1 MIPIYFE
8 VASEEEGLR
17 LDLFLAEKLER
28 TSRSAVQDAIKSG
41 YVRINGGVCR
51 RPSRR
56 MKTGE
61 IVGWHAPVK
70 PLLVPSAIPVPVIY
84 EDDQIVVVNKP
95 AGMVVHPGAGTDGG
109 TLVEGLLASRDLP
122 VEDDPSRP
130 GVVHRLDKETTG
142 IIVVAKTAE
151 ALSSLKRQF
160 ASRRV
165 AKFYLA
171 LVEGKIE
178 EEEGLIDA
186 PVGRDPARPRT
197 MAVIP
202 RGRPAKT
209 AFRVLQRIPLGT
221 LLLLHPKTG
230 RTHQLRVH
238 MHYIGHPIVGDPLYG
253 TEREHMFLHAW
264 RIAFI
269 HPGSGEQVHFE
280 APVPSWFPVY
290 PYEELPWPEVA
301 ARR

>member
-8 VASEEEGLR
+8 VAPDEEGLR
-17 LDLFLAEKLER
+17 LDIFLAERLEGV
-28 TSRSAVQDAIKSG
+28 SRNAVKNAIKNG
-41 YVRINGGVCR
+41 YVRVGGSVCQ

-56 MKTGE
+56 ISSGE
-61 IVGWHAPVK
+61 VVEWHAPVK

-95 AGMVVHPGAGTDGG
+95 AGMVVHPGAGTDGR
-109 TLVEGLLASRDLP
+109 TLVEGLLATRSLP
-122 VEDDPSRP
+122 VDDDPSRP

-151 ALSSLKRQF
+151 ALASLKKQF
-160 ASRRV
+160 ASRV
-165 AKFYLA
+165 VTKFYLA
-171 LVEGKIE
+171 LVEGEIE

-186 PVGRDPARPRT
+186 PVGRDPANPRM

-209 AFRVLQRIPLGT
+209 AFRVLQRLPRRT
-221 LLLLHPKTG
+221 LILLQPKTG

-238 MHYIGHPIVGDPLYG
+238 MHYIGHPIIGDPLYG
-253 TEREHMFLHAW
+253 PNGEHMLLHAW
-264 RIAFI
+264 RIAFS
-269 HPGSGEQVHFE
+269 HPESGQEVRFE

-290 PYEELPWPEVA
+290 PYEELPWPEIA